1 VEFKDLTE
9 RKREFRIIA
18 RKNDENQMGWKP
30 NSSTLLSNWFAKKR
44 SIITKKKKG
53 GKIKKNKS

>member
-44 SIITKKKKG
+44 SIITKKKK
-53 GKIKKNKS
+53 KERED